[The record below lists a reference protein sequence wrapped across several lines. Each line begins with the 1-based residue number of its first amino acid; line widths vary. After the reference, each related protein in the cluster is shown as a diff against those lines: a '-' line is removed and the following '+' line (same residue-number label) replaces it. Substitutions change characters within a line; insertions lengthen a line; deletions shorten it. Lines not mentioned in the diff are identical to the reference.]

1 MRYSILALSIS
12 AALGS
17 LPVSALAQSNED
29 APADLENITVR
40 ALPIERSELDS
51 AEPIE
56 VLAGQALDDR
66 RGLTLGETLANQPG
80 VHSSFYGQGAGRPII
95 RGLGGPRVRILEDG
109 LSTGDASAPSD
120 DHAVTVDP
128 FLADQIEILRGPA
141 TLLYGSDASGGVVN
155 IIDNRI
161 PEQLPDAPL
170 TGRFEVRGDTVADE
184 RSGALRLNGGGGSF
198 AWHLDGSW
206 RDADDYDIPGPA
218 ERDFGHDD
226 HEAHHGDHHDE
237 HDHDDHDHEGHD
249 HEGDGSGTLDNSFV
263 ETLSGTI
270 GGSWIGSRGFLG
282 ASVRRFETEYGIP
295 APHSHGGHDH
305 GHDDEHHD
313 EHDDEH
319 GMHDDH
325 GDEHEHDHD
334 EHGDEEGMAFIDME
348 QTSWDIE
355 GQLQDPLPGFTRARI
370 RLGYNDYR
378 HQEIELEEGGH
389 EDHEHGEE
397 HDHDDGHDHE
407 PTQFD
412 VETYQARLEL
422 RTEPLAGWAGA
433 LGVQY
438 DYEDFVAGGEEAFVP
453 PNETDAIALF
463 LLQEQR
469 FGDVNVSFGARIEQT
484 EVSANL
490 QGHDDH
496 DHGEHDHGGEHHD
509 DHHDDQHDEHDGEHH
524 EHDLDFEFDRDRR
537 EFTNWS
543 ASLGAVWQMGELWRS
558 SISLARSQRAPS
570 ASELFSNGPHLATF
584 SFEVGNPNLDRETT
598 LSWDL
603 GLHRH
608 GENFDFDI
616 DLFYKQV
623 DDFIYLAETGQEI
636 DGFAV
641 RLANQEDAELYGL
654 ETQATWKLRDTAVGD
669 FDLTTGFDLVRGE
682 LDAGGNL
689 PRISPERLTAGVAW
703 FNGPWRAGVDWQR
716 VFRQDEVAEFETET
730 PGYNLL
736 SARLAYAF
744 NIGTVPMEAYISGQN
759 LGDNEARVH
768 TSFLRDFSP
777 LPGRNFRFGLRGEF

>member
-1 MRYSILALSIS
+1 MRHSILALSIS

-17 LPVSALAQSNED
+17 LPALALAQNASPD
-29 APADLENITVR
+29 DPADLETIAVR

-66 RGLTLGETLANQPG
+66 RGMTLGETLANQPG

-120 DHAVTVDP
+120 DHAVTIDP

-155 IIDNRI
+155 IVDNRI
-161 PEQLPDAPL
+161 PEQVPDAPL
-170 TGRFEVRGDTVADE
+170 AGRFELRGDTVAEE

-218 ERDFGHDD
+218 EREFGHGED
-226 HEAHHGDHHDE
+226 HDHHDE
-237 HDHDDHDHEGHD
+237 HDHHDDHDHHD
-249 HEGDGSGTLDNSFV
+249 GEGSGTLDNSFV

-282 ASVRRFETEYGIP
+282 ASVRRYETEYGIP

-305 GHDDEHHD
+305 DHGDHDDHD
-313 EHDDEH
+313 
-319 GMHDDH
+319 MHDDH
-325 GDEHEHDHD
+325 DEDHDHEHED
-334 EHGDEEGMAFIDME
+334 HGDDEGMAFIDME
-348 QTSWDIE
+348 QTSWDIK
-355 GQLQDPLPGFTRARI
+355 GQLDDPLPGFTRARI

-378 HQEIELEEGGH
+378 HREIEVEEEG
-389 EDHEHGEE
+389 HGE
-397 HDHDDGHDHE
+397 HDHDDEHDHE

-422 RTEPLAGWAGA
+422 RTEPVAGWEGA
-433 LGVQY
+433 IGVQY
-438 DYEDFVAGGEEAFVP
+438 DQEDFVAAGEEAFVP

-463 LLQEQR
+463 LLQEQQ
-469 FGDVNVSFGARIEQT
+469 FGNVNVSFGARLEQT
-484 EVSANL
+484 EISADL
-490 QGHDDH
+490 PAHDDH
-496 DHGEHDHGGEHHD
+496 DHEHDHDHGHEHEEHGHD
-509 DHHDDQHDEHDGEHH
+509 DHHEHEF
-524 EHDLDFEFDRDRR
+524 DFDFDRDSRK
-537 EFTNWS
+537 FTNWS
-543 ASLGAVWQMGELWRS
+543 ASLGAVWQMSERWQS

-570 ASELFSNGPHLATF
+570 ATELFSNGPHLATF
-584 SFEVGNPNLDRETT
+584 SFEVGNPDLNRETT

-608 GENFDFDI
+608 SDFFDFDI

-623 DDFIYLAETGQEI
+623 DDFIYLAETGEEV
-636 DGFAV
+636 DGFDL
-641 RLANQEDAELYGL
+641 RLATQEDAELYGL
-654 ETQATWKLRDTAVGD
+654 ETQATWKLRDTAAGN
-669 FDLTTGFDLVRGE
+669 FDLTAGYDMVRGE

-689 PRISPERLTAGVAW
+689 PRISPQRVTAGVDW
-703 FNGPWRAGVDWQR
+703 FNGPWRAGVGWQR

-730 PGYNLL
+730 PGYNLVN
-736 SARLAYAF
+736 ARLAYAF
-744 NIGTVPMEAYISGQN
+744 NVGTVPMEAYISGQN

-777 LPGRNFRFGLRGEF
+777 LPGRNFRVGIRGEF